1 MSSSLSETLFR
12 IEELKQ
18 QLAVWNSVTNHL
30 AKFLDT
36 ETHEAQDGIKA
47 PGCVRPEQRV
57 RDREVVP
64 QEVIGIIIQGIET
77 EKISPLMEEISALEN
92 LKVETRNANQQG
104 EREAALK
111 AQPKNQKRVRVVAKP
126 G

>member
-1 MSSSLSETLFR
+1 MSSSLSETIFR

-36 ETHEAQDGIKA
+36 ETHEAPDGIKA

-64 QEVIGIIIQGIET
+64 QEVIGNIIQGIEA
-77 EKISPLMEEISALEN
+77 EKISPLMEEIAALEN
-92 LKVETRNANQQG
+92 LKVETSNGAKQS
-104 EREAALK
+104 EREATPRT
-111 AQPKNQKRVRVVAKP
+111 QQKNQKRVRIVAKP

>member
-1 MSSSLSETLFR
+1 MSLSLSETVHR

-36 ETHEAQDGIKA
+36 ETRVASEGIKA

-57 RDREVVP
+57 DGREVVP
-64 QEVIGIIIQGIET
+64 QDVIGNIIQGIEA
-77 EKISPLMEEISALEN
+77 EKISPLMEEIAALEN
-92 LKVETRNANQQG
+92 LKVETRDEPTKQG
-104 EREAALK
+104 ERPEAK
-111 AQPKNQKRVRVVAKP
+111 AKANQKRVRVLAHP